1 MSLLWLILGPMFSG
15 KSTYLLSYETRFKL
29 AHKRVLIVK
38 HSIDTRYSTDSVATH
53 NGAVSQ
59 QTAVCCSQLSDIST
73 QLVDASDAVLIDEGQ
88 FFPDLHEWCRNVL
101 KGCKH
106 IIIAGLSGDYKQEPF
121 QSIVQLTSM
130 ADRIVHLHSICTQCG
145 DDAPF
150 TIRLSHERE
159 QTVVGA
165 ADKYQPRCRKCLHL

>member
-1 MSLLWLILGPMFSG
+1 MSLEVVCGPMFSG

-29 AHKRVLIVK
+29 ARKRVLIVK
-38 HSIDTRYSTDSVATH
+38 HSIDTRYSDDCVATH

-59 QTAVCCSQLSDIST
+59 QTAVCCSRLSDIST
-73 QLVDASDAVLIDEGQ
+73 QLIDASDAVLIDEGQ
-88 FFPDLHEWCRNVL
+88 FFPDLYEWCSQWL
-101 KGCKH
+101 TSSKH

-121 QSIVQLTSM
+121 QSIVKLTSM

-145 DDAPF
+145 EDAPF

-165 ADKYQPRCRKCLHL
+165 ADKYQPRCRKCLHV